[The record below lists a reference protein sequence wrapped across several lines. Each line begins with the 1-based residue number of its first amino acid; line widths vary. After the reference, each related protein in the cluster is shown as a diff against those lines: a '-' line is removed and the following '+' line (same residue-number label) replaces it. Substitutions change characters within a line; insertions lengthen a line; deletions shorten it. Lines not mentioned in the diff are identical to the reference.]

1 MIITVNTIRYY
12 ELPHLPLKL
21 TDAGGGLPSTNMVP
35 ILASAQVPSHSKKMS
50 AGLSCLSITG
60 SSWRFCP
67 ELRWRPL
74 TLPCPVSGLAGR
86 LQGPCL
92 LTPPGFRRKTQRKDG
107 GSCGL
112 NSSRAARLRTRA
124 ALEGAGPGLPSA
136 SRQLGDP
143 VALPPHTPVPPS
155 LCS

>member
-35 ILASAQVPSHSKKMS
+35 ILASAQVPSHSKKCRPAS
-50 AGLSCLSITG
+50 PVSILQVQAR
-60 SSWRFCP
+60 RFCP

-107 GSCGL
+107 GSCSL